1 LYLPHISLE
10 ARLAELAAMG
20 GEEIC
25 TQVRESYAAHEG
37 TRCVGVHWGRWPDA
51 ARLAAM
57 AGCLG
62 GAALAAIC
70 RAYAEDFQGWCGG
83 MPDLLLWRV
92 HGATARAAGAPFGEA
107 RLVRGRGSGRVI
119 VRVRVRVWVRGWVRA
134 RARARARARVP
145 LAMSLLRPRLVTKH
159 LIQ

>member
-1 LYLPHISLE
+1 
-10 ARLAELAAMG
+10 M
-20 GEEIC
+20 
-25 TQVRESYAAHEG
+25 RESYAAHEG

-70 RAYAEDFQGWCGG
+70 RAYAEDFQGRCGG

-107 RLVRGRGSGRVI
+107 RLVRGRGSGI
-119 VRVRVRVWVRGWVRA
+119 G
-134 RARARARARVP
+134 
-145 LAMSLLRPRLVTKH
+145 LS
-159 LIQ
+159 